1 MLKSFL
7 RLGVNIGLLFVAIF
21 VVYFAVTGDSAA
33 STVSSIFK
41 QQVTVKVQ
49 NSNSNSNVSGKGN
62 WDLTSTFGRE
72 MASIEKPISPYT
84 VKKCGEIA
92 HTDGD
97 TLTICLVKFNGTS
110 GGFYDAAKS
119 LMVVGSFNDYTLVHE
134 IFHAASIHNYKKGYT
149 EMLEARTQ
157 EKMAYDAENLLM
169 QIHAFQED
177 FTITPDLS
185 KEKKEKLGIPTEKI
199 LAKN

>member
-1 MLKSFL
+1 MLKGFL
-7 RLGVNIGLLFVAIF
+7 KLGVNVGLLFVAIF
-21 VVYFAVTGDSAA
+21 VVHFAITGESGARA
-33 STVSSIFK
+33 VASIFK
-41 QQVTVKVQ
+41 QQVTVKLPEQVG
-49 NSNSNSNVSGKGN
+49 VSKGN
-62 WDLTSTFGRE
+62 WDLTTTLGRE
-72 MASIEKPISPYT
+72 LASREKPISPYT
-84 VKKCGEIA
+84 VKKCGEIN

-97 TLTICLVKFNGTS
+97 VLTICLVKFNGTS
-110 GGFYDAAKS
+110 GGFYDANKS
-119 LMVVGSFNDYTLVHE
+119 LMVLGSFNDYTLVHE

-149 EMLEARTQ
+149 DMLSAATQ

-185 KEKKEKLGIPTEKI
+185 NEKKEKLGIPTEKV

>member
-7 RLGVNIGLLFVAIF
+7 RLGVNAGLLFVAIF
-21 VVYFAVTGDSAA
+21 VVHFAITGNSG
-33 STVSSIFK
+33 TESIANVFR
-41 QQVTVKVQ
+41 QQVTVKLPEQVGA
-49 NSNSNSNVSGKGN
+49 SKGN
-62 WDLTSTFGRE
+62 WDLTTTLGRE
-72 MASIEKPISPYT
+72 LASREKPISPYS

-97 TLTICLVKFNGTS
+97 ILTICLVKFNGTS
-110 GGFYDAAKS
+110 GGFYDANKS
-119 LMVVGSFNDYTLVHE
+119 LMVLGSLNDYTLVHE

-149 EMLEARTQ
+149 DMLSATTQ

-169 QIHAFQED
+169 QIRAWEED
-177 FTITPDLS
+177 FAITPDLP
-185 KEKKEKLGIPTEKI
+185 KEKKEKLGLPAEKI

>member
-7 RLGVNIGLLFVAIF
+7 KLGLNIGLLFVAIF
-21 VVYFAVTGDSAA
+21 VVHFVLTGNTGPTSL
-33 STVSSIFK
+33 SSIFK
-41 QQVTVKVQ
+41 QEVKT
-49 NSNSNSNVSGKGN
+49 GN
-62 WDLTSTFGRE
+62 WDLTTTLGRE
-72 MASIEKPISPYT
+72 LASREKPISPYN
-84 VKKCGEIA
+84 VKKCGEIN

-97 TLTICLVKFNGTS
+97 VMTICLVKFNGTS
-110 GGFYDAAKS
+110 GGFYDANKS
-119 LMVVGSFNDYTLVHE
+119 LMVLGSFNDYTLTHE
-134 IFHAASIHNYKKGYT
+134 IFHASSIHNYKKGYT
-149 EMLEARTQ
+149 DMLSATTQ

-185 KEKKEKLGIPTEKI
+185 EEKKKKLGIPTEKI

>member
-7 RLGVNIGLLFVAIF
+7 KLGVNVGLLFVAIF
-21 VVYFAVTGDSAA
+21 VVHFAITGEMGTK
-33 STVSSIFK
+33 TVASIFK
-41 QQVTVKVQ
+41 QQVIVKLPEQVG
-49 NSNSNSNVSGKGN
+49 VSKGN
-62 WDLTSTFGRE
+62 WDLTTTLGRE
-72 MASIEKPISPYT
+72 LASKEKPISPYT

-97 TLTICLVKFNGTS
+97 ILTICLVKFNGTS
-110 GGFYDAAKS
+110 GGFYDANKS
-119 LMVVGSFNDYTLVHE
+119 LMVLGSFNDYTLVHE
-134 IFHAASIHNYKKGYT
+134 IFHAASIHNYKKGFT
-149 EMLEARTQ
+149 DMLSATTQ

-177 FTITPDLS
+177 FAITPDLTN
-185 KEKKEKLGIPTEKI
+185 EKKEKLGLPVEKV

>member
-7 RLGVNIGLLFVAIF
+7 RLGVNVGLLFLAIF
-21 VVYFAVTGDSAA
+21 VVHFAITGNIGTT
-33 STVSSIFK
+33 TVAGIFK
-41 QQVTVKVQ
+41 QQVTVKLPEQV
-49 NSNSNSNVSGKGN
+49 NVSKGN
-62 WDLTSTFGRE
+62 WDLTTTLGRE
-72 MASIEKPISPYT
+72 LASREKPVSPYT
-84 VKKCGEIA
+84 VKKCGEIR

-110 GGFYDAAKS
+110 GGFYDANKS
-119 LMVVGSFNDYTLVHE
+119 LMVLGSFNDYTLVHE
-134 IFHAASIHNYKKGYT
+134 IFHAASIHNYKKGFT
-149 EMLEARTQ
+149 DMMNVATQ

-177 FTITPDLS
+177 FTITPDIS
-185 KEKKEKLGIPTEKI
+185 TEKKEKLGLPTEKI